1 MIGHE
6 RSNVYPFQNNS
17 SVHKSSAI
25 APPLLTVGTF
35 LPSILKPLYQKSFQM
50 SQKGHNTIPNI
61 DWLHLKHMLN
71 EPK

>member
-25 APPLLTVGTF
+25 PPPTSDFWHIFALNTQTP
-35 LPSILKPLYQKSFQM
+35 LPKV
-50 SQKGHNTIPNI
+50 IP
-61 DWLHLKHMLN
+61 DVP
-71 EPK
+71 ERS